1 MTDKNLPYYQ
11 ALPYTRRCEPVEQP
25 DEPGGRYWL
34 AWIEELSGCKTD
46 GSSDVEAMQ
55 HLDEVFD
62 EYITAKLKWG
72 SEIPEP
78 RAGARR
84 TAAPPPLEVRVHR
97 EEPQTCMSL
106 PADADMGAGT
116 SRSVLLAAGS
126 C

>member
-34 AWIEELSGCKTD
+34 AWIEELSGCKTH
-46 GSSDVEAMQ
+46 GFSDVEAMQ

-78 RAGARR
+78 RAGPAEPRR
-84 TAAPPPLEVRVHR
+84 HPRSRCVCTGRNR
-97 EEPQTCMSL
+97 R
-106 PADADMGAGT
+106 PA
-116 SRSVLLAAGS
+116 
-126 C
+126 